1 MIVMWLVLAFCLLVL
16 LATVYLGLPLAL
28 ESLADYREG
37 WLSLGLFVFLFL
49 FLGAGPIVLV
59 LALLV
64 GAWLYR
70 KSTLSD
76 SRREA

>member
-1 MIVMWLVLAFCLLVL
+1 MVAIWFVFALFMAISLVA
-16 LATVYLGLPLAL
+16 VYLCLPIAL
-28 ESLADYREG
+28 QSLADYREG
-37 WLSLGLFVFLFL
+37 WLPPGLFAFLFL

-76 SRREA
+76 AR